1 MLATRATIGTLGLV
15 LGAVFSVGCSDGEQ
29 EAVQARRQAVTI
41 SETALANPSSGGGYG
56 QAVAMTPQVVF
67 VGAPDDST
75 LASKAGAVWIWRMN
89 VSFNW
94 VSTKLTASDGAA
106 NAAFGR
112 SVAVSGTALADTTL
126 AVGSA
131 GAVYVY
137 VYSSGNWVLQ
147 QKLTP
152 AAPDPQF
159 GEQVAIDGD
168 RLVVAHNDCS
178 LGTSLG
184 STVYQRSATGVWT
197 VVGTVDTRLSVRSL
211 ALSGTTVALG
221 SAACGSMGCTSAA
234 AVSVYTPSGKTG
246 FTKTSIGTSTCGF
259 GAAVDLDGTRL
270 AVLSSVANNVQIFV
284 KSGSWNPE
292 ATLTPPSGA
301 FKGGLSLNGDTL
313 LIGATADAT
322 KGANAGAVH
331 LYIRGGNGWQ
341 HRGTYR
347 ASDGASGDL
356 LGSAVATLREVAVV
370 GAPGG
375 TGKAYRIAF
384 NLLESGQSC
393 TVADGCYSNVCVA
406 GVCCASACTDLCQT
420 CQTGICENT
429 PLGVQDTSTPSTCTG
444 NNACD
449 GAGQCKKNS
458 GQACTLAND
467 CLSNLCVD
475 SGVCCATTCSG
486 LCQSC
491 ASGSCENTPVGTEDL
506 VAPICSG
513 THECDGNG
521 GCKKK
526 VSQTCSA
533 NAECASNLCVEGFCC
548 ASACT
553 GLCQSCETGQ
563 CVNTPAGTEDLQQP
577 STCSGDSAC
586 DGKGNCGKKGGKTCN
601 SGADCTGG
609 HCVDGYCCDSA
620 CDKTCEACNIAGSEG
635 SCTKIPVNTDPD
647 GECLGP
653 DAVCGGAC
661 DGLGQCAFPGIGTAC
676 GTCKAC
682 DGTGTCA
689 KMPPDDSTCGEI
701 DCDELDN
708 GCMDFHALK
717 SERCAS
723 FGKCKPANDPAS
735 CSKYTPLQ
743 CDGGGPSPSDGGIKQ
758 DSGTTPPKASS
769 GGCQV
774 AEGAGDGSPLPVLFG
789 LLFLLLAGRRPRR
802 LPQLD

>member
-1 MLATRATIGTLGLV
+1 MLARHMLARSARFGIVSLL
-15 LGAVFSVGCSDGEQ
+15 LAVFSVGCSDADQ
-29 EAVQARRQAVTI
+29 EAVQAHRQAVTI
-41 SETALANPSSGGGYG
+41 SATALANPSSGGGYG
-56 QAVAMTPQVVF
+56 QAVAMNQGTF
-67 VGAPDDST
+67 VGAPDDNT
-75 LASKAGAVWIWRMN
+75 VASKAGAVWIWR
-89 VSFNW
+89 FNFQGW
-94 VSTKLTASDGAA
+94 ASTKLTASDGAA

-112 SVAVSGTALADTTL
+112 SVAVSGTTLAVADTTL

-152 AAPDPQF
+152 ATPNPKF
-159 GEQVAIDGD
+159 GTLVDIDGD
-168 RLVVAHNDCS
+168 KLVTSDGRCD
-178 LGTSLG
+178 LMGTSTTLL
-184 STVYQRSATGVWT
+184 YQRTAGVWT
-197 VVGTVDTRLSVRSL
+197 LFGTVATASVGSL
-211 ALSGTTVALG
+211 ALSGSTVVLA
-221 SAACGSMGCTSAA
+221 SSVCGACTS

-246 FTKTSIGTSTCGF
+246 FTKTSIGTATCGF

-270 AVLSSVANNVQIFV
+270 AVLSSIANNVQIFV
-284 KSGSWNPE
+284 KSGTSWNTE

-301 FKGGLSLNGDTL
+301 FTGGLSLSGDTL

-322 KGANAGAVH
+322 KGANAGAAH

-356 LGSAVATLREVAVV
+356 LGSAVATLRDSAVV
-370 GAPGG
+370 SAPGG

-384 NLLESGQSC
+384 KLDANGQSC
-393 TVADGCYSNVCVA
+393 TVADSCYSNVCVS

-429 PLGVQDTSTPSTCTG
+429 PLGVQDTSAPNTCAG

-449 GAGQCKKNS
+449 GAGQCKKNN
-458 GQACTLAND
+458 GQACTLASD

-475 SGVCCATTCSG
+475 GGVCCATTCSG
-486 LCQSC
+486 LCQTC
-491 ASGSCENTPVGTEDL
+491 ASGTCENTPVGTEDL
-506 VAPICSG
+506 VAP
-513 THECDGNG
+513 
-521 GCKKK
+521 
-526 VSQTCSA
+526 
-533 NAECASNLCVEGFCC
+533 
-548 ASACT
+548 
-553 GLCQSCETGQ
+553 
-563 CVNTPAGTEDLQQP
+563 
-577 STCSGDSAC
+577 TCSGDSAC

-609 HCVDGYCCDSA
+609 NCVDGYCCDSA

-653 DAVCGGAC
+653 DVVCGGAC
-661 DGLGQCAFPGIGTAC
+661 DGLGQCGFPGIGTAC

-689 KMPPDDSTCGEI
+689 KMPPDDSACGEI
-701 DCDELDN
+701 DCDQLDN

-717 SERCAS
+717 SDRCAS

-735 CSKYTPLQ
+735 CSKYTPLP
-743 CDGGGPSPSDGGIKQ
+743 CDGGPSPSDSGIKQ

-774 AEGAGDGSPLPVLFG
+774 SEGAGDGNPLPVLFG

-802 LPQLD
+802 LPQQ